1 MEYIGLFFIGLVA
14 VTIGTLA
21 GGGGLITLP
30 AMLLLGIP
38 VHAAVGASKISN
50 TVSSLSTFLTVLLK
64 KKISFRELY
73 WIMPVSLSGGLAGG
87 FIANGLSEGTMLTV
101 ASVLLI
107 VAFIFSFLS
116 KGDFSGD
123 AKLKPSRTAVP
134 SLFGVGIYDGLFGP
148 GQATI
153 LLQLFGHLNI
163 SYIRAIGF
171 VRVATFS
178 SAFGAAIGYITS
190 GHIIWPVAIALMLG
204 SLTGARVGVHIAE
217 KINPKFVK
225 PILRLVTLL
234 LIVEI
239 AAENFL

>member
-21 GGGGLITLP
+21 GGGGLISLP
-30 AMLLLGIP
+30 AMLLIGIP

-50 TVSSLSTFLTVLLK
+50 TVSSLSTFMTVLLK
-64 KKISFRELY
+64 KKISFKELY
-73 WIMPVSLSGGLAGG
+73 WIVPVSLSGGLSGG
-87 FIANGLSEGTMLTV
+87 FIANRLSDNTMLAIAT
-101 ASVLLI
+101 VLLV
-107 VAFIFSFLS
+107 VAFVFSFLS

-123 AKLKPSRTAVP
+123 APLKPDKFTMP
-134 SLFGVGIYDGLFGP
+134 SLFGIGVYDGLFGP

-153 LLQLFGHLNI
+153 LLQIFGHLNI

-190 GHIIWPVAIALMLG
+190 GNIIWPVAISLMLG
-204 SLTGARVGVHIAE
+204 SLAGARVGVHIAE
-217 KINPKFVK
+217 KLDPRFVK
-225 PILRLVTLL
+225 PILRAVTLL

-239 AAENFL
+239 IVQNFL

>member
-1 MEYIGLFFIGLVA
+1 MEYIGLFLIGLVS

-21 GGGGLITLP
+21 GGGGLISLP
-30 AMLLLGIP
+30 AMLLIGIP
-38 VHAAVGASKISN
+38 VHAAVGAGKISN
-50 TVSSLSTFLTVLLK
+50 TVSSLSTFLTVLHK

-73 WIMPVSLSGGLAGG
+73 WIMPVSLTGGLAGG
-87 FIANGLSEGTMLTV
+87 FIANGLSEKMMLTI
-101 ASVLLI
+101 ASVLLV

-123 AKLKPSRTAVP
+123 EKLTPNRLAVP
-134 SLFGVGIYDGLFGP
+134 SLFGIGIYDGLFGP
-148 GQATI
+148 GQATV

-190 GHIIWPVAIALMLG
+190 GHIIWPVAVALMLG

-217 KINPKFVK
+217 KINPRYVK

-234 LIVEI
+234 LIVQI
-239 AAENFL
+239 AVENFL

>member
-30 AMLLLGIP
+30 AMLLIGIP

-123 AKLKPSRTAVP
+123 AKLTPSKTAIP

-163 SYIRAIGF
+163 SDRICSCRHVLKRIRSGDRLHHIGPHHLAGCH
-171 VRVATFS
+171 RTYARLADRRTGRRPHRRKNQ
-178 SAFGAAIGYITS
+178 SA
-190 GHIIWPVAIALMLG
+190 
-204 SLTGARVGVHIAE
+204 VH
-217 KINPKFVK
+217 
-225 PILRLVTLL
+225 
-234 LIVEI
+234 
-239 AAENFL
+239 

>member
-21 GGGGLITLP
+21 GGGGLISLP
-30 AMLLLGIP
+30 AMLLIGIP

-64 KKISFRELY
+64 KKISFKELY
-73 WIMPVSLSGGLAGG
+73 WIIPLSLAGGLTGG
-87 FIANGLSEGTMLTV
+87 FIANRLTDTTMLTI
-101 ASVLLI
+101 ATVLLV

-116 KGDFSGD
+116 KGDFLGD
-123 AKLKPSRTAVP
+123 ALLKPDKIAVP
-134 SLFGVGIYDGLFGP
+134 SLFGIGIYDGLFGP

-178 SAFGAAIGYITS
+178 SAFGAAIGYISS
-190 GHIIWPVAIALMLG
+190 GNMIWPVAIALTLG
-204 SLTGARVGVHIAE
+204 SLTGARIGVHIAE
-217 KINPKFVK
+217 KLNPKFVK
-225 PILRLVTLL
+225 PILRFVTLL
-234 LIVEI
+234 LIIQIAVEHFI
-239 AAENFL
+239 